1 MTTRKLNMIKLC
13 TYLNGFTFEDI
24 LKYVE
29 SVIDVNRYT
38 AKQIAA
44 IMEICKPQN
53 DMGYNK
59 CGNEFGL
66 W

>member
-44 IMEICKPQN
+44 IMEICKA
-53 DMGYNK
+53 
-59 CGNEFGL
+59 
-66 W
+66 